1 MILDGDH
8 QRAWKDGEKRV
19 SRVVFIGR
27 ELPEQAIRDGFEK
40 CIAA

>member
-8 QRAWKDGEKRV
+8 QLPWKDGEVRD

-27 ELPEQAIRDGFEK
+27 ELPEEKIKSGFES
-40 CIAA
+40 CVA